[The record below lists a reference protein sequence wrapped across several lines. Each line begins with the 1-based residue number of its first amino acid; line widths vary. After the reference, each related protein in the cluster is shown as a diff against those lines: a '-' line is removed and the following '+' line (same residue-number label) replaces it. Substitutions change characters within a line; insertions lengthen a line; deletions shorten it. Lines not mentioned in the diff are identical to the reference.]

1 MVGKKKLATNY
12 GFRELFLKYWT
23 MANISS
29 ENSFCRSCAEII
41 GNDCH
46 NLYTCRFLDFST
58 NGKKLIPQYF
68 ATFPTNL

>member
-1 MVGKKKLATNY
+1 M
-12 GFRELFLKYWT
+12 

-29 ENSFCRSCAEII
+29 ENSFCRSCAEIV

-58 NGKKLIPQYF
+58 NGKKLIPQ
-68 ATFPTNL
+68 